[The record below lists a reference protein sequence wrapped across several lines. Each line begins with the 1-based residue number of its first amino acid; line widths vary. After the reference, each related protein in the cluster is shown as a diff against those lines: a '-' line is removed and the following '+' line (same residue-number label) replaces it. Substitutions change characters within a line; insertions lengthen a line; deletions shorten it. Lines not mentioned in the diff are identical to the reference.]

1 MSLCVISK
9 QNTTFVYAIGYICFT
24 KSLYRVLVMDINK
37 AKDYFHL
44 GLLTSASI
52 FSPSVMYSDGW
63 TVDFKGN
70 TEKTSGTLKTVRGE
84 VRQFKTLD
92 AAANALH
99 DIGFR
104 RFTVNDTRTRA

>member
-9 QNTTFVYAIGYICFT
+9 QNTTFVCTIWYLCCVDTGKGFS
-24 KSLYRVLVMDINK
+24 KVDINK

-99 DIGFR
+99 DVGFR